1 VRTQVAFGVEVS
13 EFQRAEPDPRNAI
26 GYLASQ
32 ELLATQWR
40 LIPLREQQLGEV
52 RTILPG
58 DPGNERL
65 LHAPVSKTIFTWHVQ
80 PHTCFLA
87 NGKPPTKARIVAAY
101 PASFPPTLP
110 PITRVKQAKQTC
122 ARKPNR
128 AFVGSG
134 GPIVEGVRDKPHPL
148 ARLALDGTLISG

>member
-1 VRTQVAFGVEVS
+1 MRTQVAFGVEVS

-65 LHAPVSKTIFTWHVQ
+65 LHAPISKSHFHNQ
-80 PHTCFLA
+80 M
-87 NGKPPTKARIVAAY
+87 KK
-101 PASFPPTLP
+101 SFHEMGQNCGTTL
-110 PITRVKQAKQTC
+110 QGL
-122 ARKPNR
+122 N
-128 AFVGSG
+128 
-134 GPIVEGVRDKPHPL
+134 
-148 ARLALDGTLISG
+148 